1 MRMKGLFIVCLAA
14 EILMS
19 LVSFCVYAYDKRQ
32 AKAGGWRIPERTLLL
47 LAFAFGAPGALAG
60 MRVMHHKT
68 LKKRFTLSVPAFLV
82 LQLAL
87 LGYLLLRI

>member
-1 MRMKGLFIVCLAA
+1 MKGLFIVCLAA

-87 LGYLLLRI
+87 LGYLLVRV

>member
-1 MRMKGLFIVCLAA
+1 MKALFTACLAA

-19 LVSFCVYAYDKRQ
+19 LASFCVYACDKHQ
-32 AKAGGWRIPERTLLL
+32 AKTGGWRVPERTLLL
-47 LAFAFGAPGALAG
+47 LALAFGAPGALAG

-68 LKKRFTLSVPAFLV
+68 LKKRFTVSVPAFLV

-87 LGYLLLRI
+87 LGYLFAQM

>member
-1 MRMKGLFIVCLAA
+1 MKGLFIVCLAA

-87 LGYLLLRI
+87 LSYLLLRV

>member
-1 MRMKGLFIVCLAA
+1 MKGLFIVCLAA

>member
-1 MRMKGLFIVCLAA
+1 MRMNTLFTACLAA

-32 AKAGGWRIPERTLLL
+32 AKTGGWRVPERTLLL
-47 LAFAFGAPGALAG
+47 LALAFGAP
-60 MRVMHHKT
+60 VMHHKT
-68 LKKRFTLSVPAFLV
+68 LKKRFTLTVPTLLV

-87 LGYLLLRI
+87 LSYLFSQI

>member
-1 MRMKGLFIVCLAA
+1 MNTLFTACLAA

-32 AKAGGWRIPERTLLL
+32 AKTGGWRVPERTLLL
-47 LAFAFGAPGALAG
+47 LALAFGALAG

-68 LKKRFTLSVPAFLV
+68 LKKRFTLTVPTLLV

-87 LGYLLLRI
+87 LSYLFSQI